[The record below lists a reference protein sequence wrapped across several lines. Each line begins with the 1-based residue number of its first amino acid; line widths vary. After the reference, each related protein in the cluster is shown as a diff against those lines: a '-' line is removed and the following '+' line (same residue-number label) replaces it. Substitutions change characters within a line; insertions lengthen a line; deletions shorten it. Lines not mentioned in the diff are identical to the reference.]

1 MTAPAPHE
9 VTGLLIAWN
18 DGDEQALEKLTPMVH
33 DELRR
38 LAHHYMSG
46 ERRDHTLET
55 AALINE
61 AYVRLIDGKR
71 VRWQN
76 RAHFIAVSARLMRRI
91 LVDFARAHRSSK
103 RGGDLWR
110 VTLDEGAVG
119 SEARNVDLV
128 ALDKALEQLARIDT
142 RKSKVVELRYF
153 GGLSIRETAEALNV
167 SPITV
172 QRDWDMAS
180 VLLLREMGEEN
191 SDEA

>member
-128 ALDKALEQLARIDT
+128 ALDKALERLARIDT

>member
-1 MTAPAPHE
+1 MTAPAFHE